1 MRGSSDE
8 WSLDGEC
15 PASREDGTVLGLQC
29 WLMYENEHTETSGVG
44 LSYSSK
50 ATSMNTKSVMG
61 TLRPMRKAY
70 LLSKTTVCTSE
81 VIWATP
87 KDAAVRTN
95 NKLRMNMLDEASP
108 DALLLGAEV
117 SLVDYAVFYTPRR

>member
-15 PASREDGTVLGLQC
+15 PASREDGTVLGLQR

-50 ATSMNTKSVMG
+50 ATSMSTKSIREI
-61 TLRPMRKAY
+61 RPMRKAY

-87 KDAAVRTN
+87 KDAAARTN

-117 SLVDYAVFYTPRR
+117 RLVDYAVFYIPRR